1 MSKKRLLSGAMI
13 IAAGAMPSQSVAD
26 TTKSVDAGEAVM
38 EAGAPVVPP
47 IVTLDPD
54 VTILDVYPLA
64 GVDAAATQRNWEFEV
79 AQSKSRSIRVPV
91 PKIILRPGITK
102 RILKYGRESDSLHG
116 GADTISGGAD
126 TISGGADTISGGTD
140 TISVGADTIS
150 GSADTISGGAG
161 ADQIPQ

>member
-64 GVDAAATQRNWEFEV
+64 GVEAAATQRNWEFEV
-79 AQSKSRSIRVPV
+79 AQSKSRR
-91 PKIILRPGITK
+91 G
-102 RILKYGRESDSLHG
+102 GSL
-116 GADTISGGAD
+116 
-126 TISGGADTISGGTD
+126 
-140 TISVGADTIS
+140 
-150 GSADTISGGAG
+150 
-161 ADQIPQ
+161 QRR